1 MNLCF
6 GDRRRA
12 KLQKELAAVLED
24 TVGGLEKLG
33 CFLDAVG
40 RLAVASLPVSTEE
53 NQVLRLPN
61 GTILEHFEV
70 LVIVTQIIC
79 PLLLEFKRDAQ
90 VFFLP
95 RLQIMSHQLDKCIKT
110 TQKICEEL
118 EKRSVGDSCPT
129 TPVVEVDV
137 TSSEED
143 VQRKLCHVSELLHTR
158 DDQRF
163 RLVFLLQEELCR
175 RFITE
180 FNKRRPRMRQFLHD
194 LEDIADQLDKMK
206 KTAKISGVAGGSV
219 GAVGGVLS
227 IVGLALTPVTA
238 GVTLGLA
245 MTGLSLGLTSLV
257 TSAVT
262 TTAETRVKRKHQ
274 KKASEVFQS
283 FMEDVQRLQ
292 DCLQEA
298 TGQPVS
304 RMEASKIDVAQGIP
318 RVLTDIGGIGTNT
331 ETGVEGG
338 ALDACDV
345 PQMTAARTGLITVSA
360 FFLGFNILS
369 ICKNSLSLARAAKG
383 GASQSIRATAKLWHL
398 EMDSWEKIC
407 GSLCQSLS
415 TSKNKAILDT
425 PFYPEK
431 KENKKER
438 DTESTGL
445 FGDFMAPKTVFTL
458 RCEILT
464 MLSLD
469 MATGPEGSSNAGKIL
484 SEAVSS

>member
-118 EKRSVGDSCPT
+118 EK
-129 TPVVEVDV
+129 
-137 TSSEED
+137 
-143 VQRKLCHVSELLHTR
+143 R

-438 DTESTGL
+438 DTEST
-445 FGDFMAPKTVFTL
+445 AN
-458 RCEILT
+458 
-464 MLSLD
+464 D
-469 MATGPEGSSNAGKIL
+469 MNDKEQASKIKHM
-484 SEAVSS
+484 